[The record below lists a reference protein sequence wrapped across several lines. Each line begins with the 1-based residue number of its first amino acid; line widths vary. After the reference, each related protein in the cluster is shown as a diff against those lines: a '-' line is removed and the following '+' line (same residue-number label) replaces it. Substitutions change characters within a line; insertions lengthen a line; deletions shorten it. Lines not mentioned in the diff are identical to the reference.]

1 MICQWKKANKKA
13 RVSITF
19 FKSKLRNAVPASI
32 KIEVFGWKLP
42 HAVTHPLMVT
52 VGRWFCLSKDT
63 DNNCVILYPWRYI
76 PDTSGLLPII
86 SIFLWTRVLQHIF
99 RERDEARPSKIKRGV
114 EVVLI
119 SVMLT
124 DFLPTS
130 RLPLSPWPLAPST
143 SPLCA
148 TLTDRCG
155 RIVTTDHFTC
165 MLILWFKDFIASL
178 VEQLKIPFW

>member
-1 MICQWKKANKKA
+1 MICQWKKANRKA

-32 KIEVFGWKLP
+32 KIEVFEWRLP
-42 HAVTHPLMVT
+42 HAVIHPLMVT

-63 DNNCVILYPWRYI
+63 DNCVILYPWRYI

-86 SIFLWTRVLQHIF
+86 SIFLRTRVLLHIF
-99 RERDEARPSKIKRGV
+99 RERDEARNFASFFNHFEVEIRPSKITPGQ
-114 EVVLI
+114 EVVHWLR

-124 DFLPTS
+124 DFFPTS

-165 MLILWFKDFIASL
+165 MLIL
-178 VEQLKIPFW
+178 